1 VERLVLLS
9 RKLPRRYRQFP
20 LAATRLQFGSS
31 GDSNLGERGVDLHD
45 GSGTQERFR
54 TYAAD
59 LTSVLGHADRVR
71 PFEDDCVGLLSAEG
85 RKSVE
90 PLAAVTAP
98 ERTAAQHQSLLHL
111 VAQAPWSDQAVL
123 TRVRERVLPSITR
136 DEPVQAWIIDDT
148 GFPKKGSHSVGVA
161 RQYCGQLGKQD
172 NCQVAVSL
180 SVATHQGSLPV
191 AYRLYLPK
199 VWADDPARRAI
210 AGVPDDVRFQTKPEI
225 ALQQLRQAVADGVP
239 SGVALMDPA
248 YGNDSKLRAGISEL
262 GLSYVA
268 GILPTTMVWRPG
280 EAPLPPASS
289 AGRGRPGTRLRRDE
303 THQPV
308 SAKTLALELAAD
320 AWQQIR
326 WRDGSNT
333 PLISRFARWR
343 VRPAHDDA
351 RRSEPAAEEW
361 LLIEWPEGEAEPDHY
376 WLSTLPADI
385 SLESMVDQAKMR
397 WRIERDYLELKQEVG
412 LGHYEGRGWRG
423 FHHHATLC
431 VAAYGFL
438 ISEKET
444 IPPSGPACARRR
456 SQSTLPAGC
465 RPGGSAA
472 AVTTPCAEF
481 HRHAPYPPRAHDGAG
496 PGSVPLLRPATAEGR
511 QAERVTQ

>member
-1 VERLVLLS
+1 
-9 RKLPRRYRQFP
+9 
-20 LAATRLQFGSS
+20 
-31 GDSNLGERGVDLHD
+31 VDLHD
-45 GSGTQERFR
+45 TSGTQERFR
-54 TYAAD
+54 AYAAD
-59 LTSVLGHADRVR
+59 LASVLGHADRVR
-71 PFEDDCVGLLSAEG
+71 PFEDYCIGLLLAEG

-123 TRVRERVLPSITR
+123 SRVRERVLPSITR
-136 DEPVQAWIIDDT
+136 DEPIQAWIIDDT

-199 VWADDPARRAI
+199 DWADDPVRRAI
-210 AGVPDDVRFQTKPEI
+210 AGVPDDIRFQTKPEI
-225 ALQQLRQAVADGVP
+225 ALRQVRQALAEGVP
-239 SGVALMDPA
+239 PGVALMDPA

-280 EAPLPPASS
+280 EAPLPPATRS
-289 AGRGRPGTRLRRDE
+289 GRGRPGTRLRRDE
-303 THQPV
+303 THRPV

-320 AWQQIR
+320 AWPTIT

-333 PLISRFARWR
+333 PLTSRFARWR

-351 RRSEPAAEEW
+351 KRSEPAAEEW
-361 LLIEWPEGEAEPDHY
+361 LLIEWPQGEAEPDHY
-376 WLSTLPADI
+376 WLCMLPADI
-385 SLESMVDQAKMR
+385 SLERMIDYAKLR

-431 VAAYGFL
+431 IAAYGFL

-444 IPPSGPACARRR
+444 IPPSGHSRTWRRP
-456 SQSTLPAGC
+456 QLAVPAGY
-465 RPGGSAA
+465 RPRGSAA
-472 AVTTPCAEF
+472 ALTATHAKFNRYAAYTPGAF
-481 HRHAPYPPRAHDGAG
+481 FGARTAPMPVLRTHASEVSRAD
-496 PGSVPLLRPATAEGR
+496 
-511 QAERVTQ
+511 